1 MKGKIIN
8 VKIETLAQLTS
19 HFQLPWPTYATN
31 GATQIK
37 YCGLSTFPVT
47 SSMSKVMRQAMGKSI
62 LPRHC
67 SQHVKGRPI
76 PRKRILRSETTCDT
90 GLKKFSDWYV
100 NTHSTARPALSPS
113 HNMVAG

>member
-1 MKGKIIN
+1 MKGKIIK

-19 HFQLPWPTYATN
+19 HFQLPWPIYATK

-47 SSMSKVMRQAMGKSI
+47 RSMSKVSRQAIDKSI

-67 SQHVKGRPI
+67 SQHVYSRPT
-76 PRKRILRSETTCDT
+76 PRKKVLRSETTLDT
-90 GLKKFSDWYV
+90 GLKKLSDWYV
-100 NTHSTARPALSPS
+100 NTHSTACPALPS
-113 HNMVAG
+113 S